1 MGLIVRFADDRRDV
15 VPIIGGEKHRI
26 GYENTYREENLMKR
40 RLCLLLAALLLISS
54 SRAVAEESSLLDSAG
69 KFLDDTWNSVSGAA
83 SEAWG
88 SVSEAAGNALD
99 TAGEAIEDALT
110 DVSDVVADI
119 WSKAGGYLGEKSE
132 EFSVWMT
139 ISGHDALE
147 RLKGIYDET
156 VSEMQIAAASANDL
170 WLQAMAYADEN
181 GIAKVT
187 QAKLTLAVLAYT
199 QAQTPEGDPVQ
210 EALELLLNS
219 GIDNQATAEKALA
232 NLLASSG
239 KAPAEPDPDEPRYY
253 MGEVV
258 NTGKDNGYS
267 EVHHIDSKDPHFGW
281 TLGRFFVSG
290 YTSVYEDEN
299 GDPVFIKT
307 LGDQVELWFQLEQDI
322 DCLNGHDALSISEDT
337 NGFDESFGISK
348 NNFGRGALITRHTD
362 YRNAVG
368 TPQLYTDYLSGMTA
382 SGANTTVQLFEEG
395 DYEVA
400 LDYEVKEE
408 SMKVINSYS
417 NYRITFKFSVRN
429 GNCMVYPFDVA
440 SGAELTN
447 TAITENGFYLDLA
460 RSRYLD
466 INIKR
471 EVLAEGA
478 VGLTEDIR
486 FNRPA
491 RDGDQYTD
499 EGIYTITVSNRYTG
513 QETTKQIYVGTN
525 KILMAHMVTGL
536 SVEEV
541 REQIAKGAQIA
552 EDGTIIGLV
561 SD

>member
-1 MGLIVRFADDRRDV
+1 MMTGSFPVI
-15 VPIIGGEKHRI
+15 
-26 GYENTYREENLMKR
+26 
-40 RLCLLLAALLLISS
+40 
-54 SRAVAEESSLLDSAG
+54 AEEGNFLNSAG
-69 KFLDDTWNSVSGAA
+69 KFFGDTWNSVSGAA
-83 SEAWG
+83 RDAWDTT
-88 SVSEAAGNALD
+88 SEAAGNALD
-99 TAGEAIEDALT
+99 TVGEAIGQTWT
-110 DVSDVVADI
+110 DVSGAAADA
-119 WSKAGGYLGEKSE
+119 WNEAGIFLDNKSDA
-132 EFSVWMT
+132 FSVWMS
-139 ISGHDALE
+139 INGSDALE
-147 RLKGIYDET
+147 RLNGIYHET
-156 VSEMQIAAASANDL
+156 TAEMQIDEARANEL
-170 WLQAMAYADEN
+170 WLQSMDFAEAN
-181 GIAKVT
+181 GIAKGT
-187 QAKLTLAVLAYT
+187 QAKLTLAVLVYA
-199 QAQTPEGDPVQ
+199 QANTPENDIAQ
-210 EALELLLNS
+210 SAMELIMSS
-219 GIDNQATAEKALA
+219 GITDQAAAEKTLA

-239 KAPAEPDPDEPRYY
+239 NVPAEPDPNEPRYY

-267 EVHHIDSKDPHFGW
+267 EAHNIDSKDPHFGW
-281 TLGRFFVSG
+281 TLGSFFVSG
-290 YTSVYEDEN
+290 YTSVHEDEN
-299 GDPVFIKT
+299 GDPIFIKT

-322 DCLNGHDALSISEDT
+322 DCLNGNDALSISEDG
-337 NGFDESFGISK
+337 NGFDEAFGISK
-348 NNFGRGALITRHTD
+348 TNFGRGAMVTQHTD

-368 TPQLYTDYLSGMTA
+368 TPQLYTDYLSGITA
-382 SGANTTVQLFEEG
+382 SGADTTVQLFEEG

-400 LDYEVKEE
+400 LNYEIKDE
-408 SMKVINSYS
+408 SMKVIDSYS

-429 GNCMVYPFDVA
+429 GNCMVYPFDVVT
-440 SGAELTN
+440 GAELTN

-478 VGLTEDIR
+478 VGLTEDVR

-525 KILMAHMVTGL
+525 KILMAHMVTRL

-552 EDGTIIGLV
+552 EDGTIIGMV
-561 SD
+561 ND

>member
-1 MGLIVRFADDRRDV
+1 
-15 VPIIGGEKHRI
+15 
-26 GYENTYREENLMKR
+26 MKR
-40 RLCLLLAALLLISS
+40 RLCLLLAVLVWMGSLP
-54 SRAVAEESSLLDSAG
+54 AVAEEGNFFDSAG
-69 KFLDDTWNSVSGAA
+69 KFFGDKWNAVSD
-83 SEAWG
+83 
-88 SVSEAAGNALD
+88 AAGDAWNTASDAAENALN
-99 TAGEAIEDALT
+99 TAGDAIGQAWT
-110 DVSDVVADI
+110 DVSGTAADA
-119 WSKAGGYLGEKSE
+119 WGRAGTFLGEKSD

-139 ISGHDALE
+139 INGNDALE
-147 RLKGIYDET
+147 KLKGIYDET
-156 VSEMQIAAASANDL
+156 TAEMQIEATAGNEL
-170 WLQAMAYADEN
+170 WLKSMDYADAN

-187 QAKLTLAVLAYT
+187 QAKLTLAVLAYA
-199 QAQTPEGDPVQ
+199 QANAPEGDIAQ
-210 EALELLLNS
+210 TALELLMNS
-219 GIDNQATAEKALA
+219 VIEDQAAAERTLA

-239 KAPAEPDPDEPRYY
+239 ELSAEPDPNEPRYY

-267 EVHHIDSKDPHFGW
+267 EAHRIDSKDPHFGW
-281 TLGRFFVSG
+281 TLGSFFVSG
-290 YTSVYEDEN
+290 YTSVHEDEN
-299 GDPVFIKT
+299 GDPIFIKT
-307 LGDQVELWFQLEQDI
+307 LGDQVELWFELEQDI
-322 DCLNGHDALSISEDT
+322 DCLNGNDALSVAEDQ
-337 NGFDESFGISK
+337 NGFDEAFGISK
-348 NNFGRGALITRHTD
+348 TNFGRGAMVTQHTD

-368 TPQLYTDYLSGMTA
+368 APQLYTDYLSGIVA
-382 SGANTTVQLFEEG
+382 SGADTTVQLFEEG

-400 LDYEVKEE
+400 LNYEIKDE
-408 SMKVINSYS
+408 SMKVIDSYS
-417 NYRITFKFSVRN
+417 NYRIRFKFSVRN

-440 SGAELTN
+440 TGAELTN
-447 TAITENGFYLDLA
+447 TAVTENGFYLDLA

-478 VGLTEDIR
+478 VGLTEDVR

-499 EGIYTITVSNRYTG
+499 EGVYTITVSNRYTG

-552 EDGTIIGLV
+552 EDGTIIGMAN
-561 SD
+561 D

>member
-1 MGLIVRFADDRRDV
+1 
-15 VPIIGGEKHRI
+15 
-26 GYENTYREENLMKR
+26 MKR
-40 RLCLLLAALLLISS
+40 RLCFLLAVLMMTGSS
-54 SRAVAEESSLLDSAG
+54 PVIAEEGNILDSAG
-69 KFLDDTWNSVSGAA
+69 KFFGDTWNSVSGAA
-83 SEAWG
+83 SDAWDTA
-88 SVSEAAGNALD
+88 SEAAGNALD
-99 TAGEAIEDALT
+99 TAGEAIGQAWT
-110 DVSDVVADI
+110 DVSGAAIDA
-119 WSKAGGYLGEKSE
+119 WGKAGVYLGEKSD

-139 ISGHDALE
+139 ISGNDALE
-147 RLKGIYDET
+147 KLKEIYDET
-156 VSEMQIAAASANDL
+156 AAEMQIEETTANEL
-170 WLQAMAYADEN
+170 WLQSMNYADAN

-187 QAKLTLAVLAYT
+187 QAKLTLAVLAYA
-199 QAQTPEGDPVQ
+199 QANTPEGDIAQ
-210 EALELLLNS
+210 AALELLMNS
-219 GIDNQATAEKALA
+219 GIDGQAAAEKTLS

-239 KAPAEPDPDEPRYY
+239 NVPAEPDPNEPRYY

-267 EVHHIDSKDPHFGW
+267 EAHNIDSKDPHFGW
-281 TLGRFFVSG
+281 TLGSFFVSG
-290 YTSVYEDEN
+290 YTSVHEDEN
-299 GDPVFIKT
+299 GDPIFIKT

-322 DCLNGHDALSISEDT
+322 DCLNGNDALSIFEDG
-337 NGFDESFGISK
+337 NGFDEAFGISK
-348 NNFGRGALITRHTD
+348 TNFGRGAMVTQHTD

-368 TPQLYTDYLSGMTA
+368 TPQLYTDYLSGITA
-382 SGANTTVQLFEEG
+382 SGADTTVQLFEEG

-400 LDYEVKEE
+400 LNYEIKDE
-408 SMKVINSYS
+408 SMKVIDSYS

-440 SGAELTN
+440 TGAELTN

-478 VGLTEDIR
+478 VGLTEDVR

-552 EDGTIIGLV
+552 EDGTIIGMV
-561 SD
+561 ND

>member
-1 MGLIVRFADDRRDV
+1 
-15 VPIIGGEKHRI
+15 
-26 GYENTYREENLMKR
+26 MKR
-40 RLCLLLAALLLISS
+40 RLCFLLAVLMMTGSS
-54 SRAVAEESSLLDSAG
+54 PVIAEEGTILDSAG
-69 KFLDDTWNSVSGAA
+69 KFFGDTWNSVSGAA
-83 SEAWG
+83 SDAWDTA
-88 SVSEAAGNALD
+88 SEAAGNALD
-99 TAGEAIEDALT
+99 TAGEAIGQAWT
-110 DVSDVVADI
+110 DVSGAAIDA
-119 WSKAGGYLGEKSE
+119 WGKAGVYLGEKSD

-139 ISGHDALE
+139 ISGNDALE
-147 RLKGIYDET
+147 KLKCIYDET
-156 VSEMQIAAASANDL
+156 ATEMQIEATAANEL
-170 WLQAMAYADEN
+170 WLQSMDYADAN
-181 GIAKVT
+181 AIAKVT
-187 QAKLTLAVLAYT
+187 QAKLTLAVLAYA
-199 QAQTPEGDPVQ
+199 QANAPESDIAQTT
-210 EALELLLNS
+210 LELLMNS
-219 GIDNQATAEKALA
+219 GIDGQPAAEKTLS

-239 KAPAEPDPDEPRYY
+239 NVPAEPDPNEPRYY

-267 EVHHIDSKDPHFGW
+267 EAHKIDSKDPHFGW
-281 TLGRFFVSG
+281 TLGSFFVSG
-290 YTSVYEDEN
+290 YTSVHEDEN
-299 GDPVFIKT
+299 GDPIFIKT

-322 DCLNGHDALSISEDT
+322 DCLNGNDALSISEDG
-337 NGFDESFGISK
+337 NGFDEAFGISK
-348 NNFGRGALITRHTD
+348 TNFGRGAMVTQHTD
-362 YRNAVG
+362 YRNAIG
-368 TPQLYTDYLSGMTA
+368 TPQLYTDYLSGITA
-382 SGANTTVQLFEEG
+382 SGADTTVQLFEEG

-400 LDYEVKEE
+400 LNYEIKDE
-408 SMKVINSYS
+408 SMKVIDSYS

-440 SGAELTN
+440 TGAELTN

-478 VGLTEDIR
+478 VGLTEDVR

-499 EGIYTITVSNRYTG
+499 EGIYTITASNRYTG

-541 REQIAKGAQIA
+541 REQIAKGARIA
-552 EDGTIIGLV
+552 EDGTIIGMV
-561 SD
+561 ND